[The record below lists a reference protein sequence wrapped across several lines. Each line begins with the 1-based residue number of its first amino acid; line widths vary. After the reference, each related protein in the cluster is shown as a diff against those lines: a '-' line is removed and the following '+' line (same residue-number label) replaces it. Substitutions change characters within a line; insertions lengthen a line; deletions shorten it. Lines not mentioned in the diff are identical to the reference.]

1 MLAESV
7 ETWSKAWRQ
16 KIPANIACATKLKSL
31 LSRELEPTLPE
42 VDLNG
47 KIRIHSKVLR

>member
-1 MLAESV
+1 MFAESEEIV
-7 ETWSKAWRQ
+7 EGMAPEKNLG
-16 KIPANIACATKLKSL
+16 NIACATKLKSL
-31 LSRELEPTLPE
+31 LSRELDPTLAE